1 MIMMSDII
9 RPWFDVLGTIA
20 TSVCSQKF
28 ESIALIFNCSG
39 ATITLCGLDEK
50 VRVCHGHR
58 CFNVY
63 DVCLCTF
70 GVFFF

>member
-1 MIMMSDII
+1 MIVMSDII

-50 VRVCHGHR
+50 VSVCH
-58 CFNVY
+58 
-63 DVCLCTF
+63 
-70 GVFFF
+70 